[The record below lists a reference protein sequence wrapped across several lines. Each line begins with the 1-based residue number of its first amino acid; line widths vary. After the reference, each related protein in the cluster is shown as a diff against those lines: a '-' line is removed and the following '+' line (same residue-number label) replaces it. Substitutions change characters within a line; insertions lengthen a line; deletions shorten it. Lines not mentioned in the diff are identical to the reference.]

1 MGKNSFEV
9 PNSTNAGIYM
19 LYNATKHKAYIGET
33 KNFHSRALSHRQKLQ
48 KNEHVNKELQED
60 FNNQC
65 EFVFAIL
72 EDIQESNER
81 LWREK
86 QYILAFRNK
95 GMEVYNHETEEQIMS
110 WYYFYVVKPDM
121 DKIYSGFHNKFGCEL
136 LNLKKCRVDTIKKK
150 FRSVKNDA
158 KTQ

>member
-48 KNEHVNKELQED
+48 KNEHTNKELQKD
-60 FNNQC
+60 FNDQC
-65 EFVFAIL
+65 EFAFAIL
-72 EDIQESNER
+72 EEIEDSNER

-86 QYILAFRNK
+86 QYILAFKNK
-95 GMEVYNHETEEQIMS
+95 WMEVYNHETKEQILYL
-110 WYYFYVVKPDM
+110 YYTSVVIPDM
-121 DKIYSGFHNKFGCEL
+121 DKIYREFHNNFGCEL
-136 LNLKKCRVDTIKKK
+136 LNLKKCRPDTIKKK
-150 FRSVKNDA
+150 FRSVKNDV